1 MPFDDVM
8 PCHQVPGRMMS
19 GIGSTTPTLYM
30 IRGGEVVKDA
40 TGAWAIRV
48 RIDVRGHSFD
58 GIERAGGYVA
68 LQPGSYMMFM
78 ERSPN
83 HGILIDKAGRAI
95 KENGKFLGK
104 DKLKDHKE
112 ASFLG
117 RKQMRPQHNQSN
129 DKGEHAAILIHPGA
143 TPANFKGCIG
153 VGDRAPKGLSM
164 SYERL
169 EKVFELLGGFKEG
182 RAVRLEVMGHNPGKT
197 KPK

>member
-8 PCHQVPGRMMS
+8 PCYQVPGRMMT
-19 GIGSTTPTLYM
+19 GIGSTTPTLYV
-30 IRGGEVVKDA
+30 IRSNEVVKDA

-58 GIERAGGYVA
+58 GIERAGGFVA
-68 LQPGSYMMFM
+68 LKPGSYMMFM

-83 HGILIDKAGRAI
+83 HGILLDKNGRAI
-95 KENGKFLGK
+95 KENGKYLGK
-104 DKLKDHKE
+104 KDLANQKG
-112 ASFLG
+112 ATFLG

-129 DKGEHAAILIHPGA
+129 DQGEHAAILIHPGGV
-143 TPANFKGCIG
+143 PSDFKGCIG
-153 VGDRAPKGLSM
+153 VGDRTAKGITNSH
-164 SYERL
+164 ERL

-182 RAVRLEVMGHNPGKT
+182 KAVRLEVMGDNPGKT

>member
-8 PCHQVPGRMMS
+8 PCYQVPGRMMS
-19 GIGSTTPTLYM
+19 GIGSTTPTLYV
-30 IRGGEVVKDA
+30 IRGSEVVNDA

-83 HGILIDKAGRAI
+83 HGILVDKAGRAI
-95 KENGKFLGK
+95 KENGGYLGK
-104 DKLKDHKE
+104 KDLAKHKD

-117 RKQMRPQHNQSN
+117 RKQMRPQHSQTNN
-129 DKGEHAAILIHPGA
+129 KGKHAAILIHAGSKPSH
-143 TPANFKGCIG
+143 FEGCIG
-153 VGDRAPKGLSM
+153 VGDKAPKGLSM
-164 SYERL
+164 SSERL

-182 RAVRLEVMGHNPGKT
+182 KAVRLEVMGDNPGNK